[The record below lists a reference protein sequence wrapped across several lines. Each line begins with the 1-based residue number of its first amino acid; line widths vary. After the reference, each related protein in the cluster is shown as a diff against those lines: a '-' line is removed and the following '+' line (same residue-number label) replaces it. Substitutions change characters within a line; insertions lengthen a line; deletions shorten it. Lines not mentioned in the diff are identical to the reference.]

1 MFDERRGQ
9 KAIVEGAPVILTD
22 LANLNGIA
30 LVDEVVCSSE
40 EQWMDKP
47 QRLRCL
53 LCGEPVGVCRPS
65 SDRIRD
71 VRGPR
76 RTIEND
82 MIDNKFEDLLWQIQQ
97 NDHGD
102 CQAKP
107 LRDRRIGWS
116 RLQG

>member
-22 LANLNGIA
+22 LANLDGIA

-47 QRLRCL
+47 QRLRCFL
-53 LCGEPVGVCRPS
+53 RAEFVGVCRS
-65 SDRIRD
+65 SPDRIRD
-71 VRGPR
+71 WRRPS

-82 MIDNKFEDLLWQIQQ
+82 MIDN
-97 NDHGD
+97 
-102 CQAKP
+102 
-107 LRDRRIGWS
+107 
-116 RLQG
+116 